1 MLSTVE
7 VLVLWSGQDKK
18 KEITFNIEL
27 IWVCTKNPQGLHAI
41 SCTQRECGGVEPN
54 VVSIDIG
61 NQQALT
67 EYRDEIKNSQT
78 DLLIF
83 LQIE

>member
-7 VLVLWSGQDKK
+7 VLILWSGQDKK
-18 KEITFNIEL
+18 GDHLQYWTYLSVHE
-27 IWVCTKNPQGLHAI
+27 NPQGLHAI
-41 SCTQRECGGVEPN
+41 SCTQRESGGVEPN